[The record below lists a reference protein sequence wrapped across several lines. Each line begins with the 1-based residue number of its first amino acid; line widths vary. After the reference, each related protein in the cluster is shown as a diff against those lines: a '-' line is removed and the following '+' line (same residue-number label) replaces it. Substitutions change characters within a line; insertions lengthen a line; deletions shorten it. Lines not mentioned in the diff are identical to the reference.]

1 MKRSDFRKI
10 KQDYF
15 SFTSSE
21 RRGIVVLLC
30 LMVLVFIADKLI
42 FYFEKPREA
51 DEELFNTM
59 LAQTGNTPDLV
70 KPQSLFTFNP
80 NTIDSL
86 ALDSLMLPPQIKR
99 NLLRY
104 RRAGGRF
111 KTPDDFRKMYGMTD
125 SIFTII
131 NDYIKVLESP
141 IVEKEKIIH
150 ETERFAIPEKEDT
163 VPAIIEQKV
172 VSKIEL
178 NHATA
183 EELLKLYG
191 IGEVLSERII
201 KYRDLLGGFYSID
214 QLKEV
219 YGLRAETF
227 ELVKDK
233 LTVDI
238 SGITTLNVNF
248 AEVRELMR
256 HPYIEMS
263 EAKNIIAYREKNGF
277 IEDISILKR
286 DSVLSEDSFNKVKP
300 YLKSR

>member
-42 FYFEKPREA
+42 FYFEKPRKA

-59 LAQTGNTPDLV
+59 LAQTGNTPDLI

-86 ALDSLMLPPQIKR
+86 ALDSLMLPLQIKR

-104 RRAGGRF
+104 RHAGGRF
-111 KTPDDFRKMYGMTD
+111 KTPDDFQKMYGMTD
-125 SIFTII
+125 SIFAVIS
-131 NDYIKVLESP
+131 DYIKVSESSIIENKEIIP
-141 IVEKEKIIH
+141 EKE
-150 ETERFAIPEKEDT
+150 RFVIPEKEDT
-163 VPAIIEQKV
+163 VPAIVEQKV

-219 YGLRAETF
+219 YGLRPETF

-233 LTVDI
+233 LMVDI
-238 SGITTLNVNF
+238 SGITMLNVNF
-248 AEVRELMR
+248 AEVRELTR
-256 HPYIEMS
+256 HPYLETS
-263 EAKNIIAYREKNGF
+263 EVKNIIAYREKNGF
-277 IEDISILKR
+277 IEDISILRR
-286 DSVLSEDSFNKVKP
+286 DSVLSEDSFNKIKP

>member
-59 LAQTGNTPDLV
+59 LAQTENTPDLV

-111 KTPDDFRKMYGMTD
+111 KTSDDFRKMYGMTD

-131 NDYIKVLESP
+131 NDYIKVLENP
-141 IVEKEKIIH
+141 IVEKEKIIP

-219 YGLRAETF
+219 YGLRSETF
-227 ELVKDK
+227 ELIKDK
-233 LTVDI
+233 LTVDT

-277 IEDISILKR
+277 IEDISILRR